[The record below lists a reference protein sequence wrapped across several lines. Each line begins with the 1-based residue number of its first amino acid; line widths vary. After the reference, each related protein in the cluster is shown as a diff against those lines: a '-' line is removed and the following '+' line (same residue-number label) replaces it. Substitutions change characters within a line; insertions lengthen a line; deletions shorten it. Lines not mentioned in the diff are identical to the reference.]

1 MSIETT
7 IALREQAKRHLPC
20 GPDSAAVY
28 RVRTYCGKTYRW
40 SKEEELFKAE
50 NALEEHRKT
59 CPVCKKHDDDL
70 VRWTLEHAEKIAR
83 F

>member
-7 IALREQAKRHLPC
+7 FAIREHAKRGLTC
-20 GPDSAAVY
+20 ALDSAAVY
-28 RVRTYCGKTYRW
+28 RFRAYCGVTYRW
-40 SKEEELFKAE
+40 SAEDELFKAE
-50 NALEEHRKT
+50 NAFEVHRKT
-59 CPVCKKHDDDL
+59 CPVCKRHDEDL

>member
-7 IALREQAKRHLPC
+7 FAIREQAKRNLTSEL
-20 GPDSAAVY
+20 DSAAVY
-28 RVRTYCGKTYRW
+28 QSRAYCGATYRW
-40 SKEEELFKAE
+40 SAENEPFKAE
-50 NALEEHRKT
+50 NAFEVHRKT
-59 CPVCKKHDDDL
+59 CPVCKRHDEDL